1 MPEKDL
7 DWLNDI
13 DVEDL
18 LNTDDAKDLRLVY
31 LYLGKNFVKRL
42 WETLPSIHIYV
53 STKPLE
59 KAKRRYVKQHF
70 NGHNVKE
77 LCLLLDVSE
86 RFVYNVLEERNQ
98 LVNQEPLFPSIS

>member
-1 MPEKDL
+1 MSEKNL
-7 DWLNDI
+7 DWLD
-13 DVEDL
+13 DLDLEDL

-31 LYLGKNFVKRL
+31 VYLGKDYVKRL
-42 WETLPSIHIYV
+42 WETLPSINIYV

-59 KAKRRYVKQHF
+59 KAKRRYIKKHF
-70 NGHNVKE
+70 TGSNVKE

-98 LVNQEPLFPSIS
+98 LVNQPSMFDL